1 MGVALG
7 QPQVRVPQ
15 HLHHRADVYALLHE
29 QSAGSMP
36 PIVNTGVTHTS
47 SRQQV
52 LPFLPVATGVDR
64 AAVVPAEHQVLIAPA
79 GPRFF
84 AVLPRG

>member
-15 HLHHRADVYALLHE
+15 HFHDSADVDALLRE

-36 PIVNTGVTHTS
+36 PIVNTGVTHIG

-52 LPFLPVATGVDR
+52 LPFLPVATG
-64 AAVVPAEHQVLIAPA
+64 
-79 GPRFF
+79 
-84 AVLPRG
+84 LPSSPQNTKS